1 MGATWGSCFDL
12 FGAFLEPSEAKGEPQ
27 EASNEP
33 QEAQNKPQETRKE
46 PQEAQ
51 NEPQETP
58 RSNFASI
65 FLFWIAFIEGFQD
78 AGAV

>member
-1 MGATWGSCFDL
+1 MS
-12 FGAFLEPSEAKGEPQ
+12 KGEPQ
-27 EASNEP
+27 EPSNAP
-33 QEAQNKPQETRKE
+33 QETQNKPQETRKE

-58 RSNFASI
+58 RSNFARI
-65 FLFWIAFIEGFQD
+65 LLFWITYIEGFQD